1 MGPPVG
7 RRARR
12 VPEFFP
18 RAWGVCVFF
27 SRGSFSKSLFSFS
40 KSGFRGSLYGFVRCA
55 ILVNAFF
62 VLEKTFSDLQNAPR
76 KFHGAQRHL
85 IRRVGPDFS
94 GDAIF
99 GPSAKP
105 GAKQP
110 PGGEIWNEFARARL
124 VAERGKD
131 KTKHWDMPNAT
142 NPEEDERSTQQP
154 FGPPLYTA
162 SAAFR
167 KDARACIITCCG

>member
-18 RAWGVCVFF
+18 RAWGVCVF

-85 IRRVGPDFS
+85 IHQIGPEFS

-99 GPSAKP
+99 GPSAKS

-110 PGGEIWNEFARARL
+110 PGGEIWNEYRQGAVNRRT
-124 VAERGKD
+124 G
-131 KTKHWDMPNAT
+131 
-142 NPEEDERSTQQP
+142 
-154 FGPPLYTA
+154 
-162 SAAFR
+162 
-167 KDARACIITCCG
+167 